1 MNAGPSECTDALS
14 PLLAQRWCRTNDGDS
29 KRDRE
34 ICKAAAETHQELS
47 YSNRLFNLGHFAASS
62 IAN

>member
-14 PLLAQRWCRTNDGDS
+14 PYLLNDSVRTNDG

-34 ICKAAAETHQELS
+34 ICKAEAETHQELS
-47 YSNRLFNLGHFAASS
+47 YSNRQFNWFISQPVQ
-62 IAN
+62 